1 MDIVKQRPDVLNVHG
16 FYVDSRESQVNFD
29 LVIEFKCD
37 SNAIKDDVVTKMKQK
52 FPQYEYN
59 VIVDADY
66 SD

>member
-1 MDIVKQRPDVLNVHG
+1 MKERPDILGVHG
-16 FYVDSRESQVNFD
+16 FYVDSRKSQVDFD

-37 SNAIKDDVVTKMKQK
+37 SKAIKDDVVTKMKQK